1 MVQTW
6 NLVLSSTKILSHMWL
21 KRTITTQLSGTLQT
35 AYCQISRIHPNL
47 LQVLTLNLFV
57 TGIIQSY
64 IFLTIEYREIKFF
77 IYTAF
82 YCCNYFTRVTNF
94 SLIAS
99 DHHQVAHAYREHSIG
114 IIEIIC
120 IGRYECVTWWQP
132 DGIQPNMLSLYN
144 RCSNKELSKLKS
156 M

>member
-35 AYCQISRIHPNL
+35 AYCQIKRVHPNL

-57 TGIIQSY
+57 TGVIQSY

-77 IYTAF
+77 TYTAF
-82 YCCNYFTRVTNF
+82 YCCNNFTRVTNF
-94 SLIAS
+94 SWIPS
-99 DHHQVAHAYREHSIG
+99 DHHQVAHAYREHSTG

-120 IGRYECVTWWQP
+120 VGRYECVTRRQP
-132 DGIQPNMLSLYN
+132 DGIQQNMLSLYN
-144 RCSNKELSKLKS
+144 RCSNKELSKLKT